1 MDSTLLAA
9 VAVAMLAHLTVFA
22 LVLGVFA
29 HREESR
35 RRREI
40 LGRTLGVS
48 PEDKSGEPHGV
59 LGWLASSLAA
69 AVVSFGR
76 TVKPSKAEDI
86 SKTRAKLMHAGFRG
100 QNAVEVFWG
109 IKIGMVLAGI
119 GMAALAAMVVV
130 PTLRWEYKFTL
141 CAAVVSVFFYTPGLY
156 LDVLVNRRQKAIQ
169 NGLPDALDL
178 LVVCVEAGMG
188 LDGAIQRVGQE
199 LAVKEPVL
207 SSELRILTLELR
219 AGKSRREALKNL
231 ASRVGLEDVA
241 SLVALL
247 IQADMFGTSIA
258 QTLRVYAEAMRT
270 KRFQRAEEIAAKL
283 PVKLLFPLVFFIFPT
298 LLMIIL
304 GPAGIRL
311 MDMFSVINK

>member
-1 MDSTLLAA
+1 MNATILAGL
-9 VAVAMLAHLTVFA
+9 AVAMLAHLTVFA

-29 HREESR
+29 HLEEMR

-40 LGRTLGVS
+40 MGRTLGVT
-48 PEDKSGEPHGV
+48 PEDKARARPGT
-59 LGWLASSLAA
+59 LAWMAGFFLS

-76 TVKPSKAEDI
+76 KVQPSKAEDI
-86 SKTRAKLMHAGFRG
+86 SRTRAKLMHAGFRG
-100 QNAVEVFWG
+100 HNAVEIFWG
-109 IKIGMVLAGI
+109 IKIGMALIGI
-119 GMAALAAMVVV
+119 GLAAMVVLFIV
-130 PTLRWEYKFTL
+130 PSLRPEYKFIIGAGT
-141 CAAVVSVFFYTPGLY
+141 ASVFFYTPGLY
-156 LDVLVNRRQKAIQ
+156 LNHLVTKRQRAIQ

-199 LAVKEPVL
+199 LALKEPVL
-207 SSELRILTLELR
+207 SSELKLLTLELR

-231 ASRVGLEDVA
+231 ATRVGLEDVG

-283 PVKLLFPLVFFIFPT
+283 PVKLLLPLVFFIFPT

-304 GPAGIRL
+304 GPAALRL
-311 MDMFSVINK
+311 ISMFSHTAK